1 MTLRTALDQNP
12 VLTVVFL
19 LFGGWLAL
27 TILNVVTSM
36 QSATGTNWVGPT
48 GASGLV
54 GLGVMLVLGV
64 GIVYLYAALAE
75 PDPAPETFPPE
86 RR

>member
-12 VLTVVFL
+12 VLTAAFL

-27 TILNVVTSM
+27 TAVNVVTSID
-36 QSATGTNWVGPT
+36 SITGTDWVGPT

-54 GLGVMLVLGV
+54 GLGVMVVLGV

>member
-12 VLTVVFL
+12 VLTAAFL

-27 TILNVVTSM
+27 TAVNVVTSID
-36 QSATGTNWVGPT
+36 SITGTDWVGPT
-48 GASGLV
+48 GASGLI